1 MKIFLLGLIG
11 LVIGIFVILF
21 GGGGAAIYLAILT
34 GLFGLNAATASS
46 TSLVTA
52 LPSLIIGAIS
62 YYHQRQINTKV
73 GNQMLLTAIP
83 AVIIGALVSKYIP
96 AKIYKWLIGI
106 VLVVLGINMLFKKK
120 AQTAETVKKTQFARM
135 EAGIYGILG
144 GLMVGV
150 AGMSGGA
157 VIIGGL
163 FLLGLQDF
171 QATATSTY
179 VLVFMTI
186 TGAIF
191 HIADGR
197 VDWTAGLP
205 LMIGAIL
212 GAIIAPRLAQ
222 ILAKTKITRYMKPT
236 IGILLILLG
245 AKSLL

>member
-1 MKIFLLGLIG
+1 MKILLLGLIG
-11 LVIGIFVILF
+11 LIIGTFVILF

-52 LPSLIIGAIS
+52 LPSLMIGAAS
-62 YYHQRQINTKV
+62 YYHQRQINTKI
-73 GNQMLLTAIP
+73 GNQMLMTAIP
-83 AVIIGALVSKYIP
+83 AVVIGALLSRYIP

-106 VLVVLGINMLFKKK
+106 LLVVLGINMLLKKK
-120 AQTAETVKKTQFARM
+120 SPSVEAVKKTQYASL
-135 EAGIYGILG
+135 EAGLYGILG

-197 VDWTAGLP
+197 VDWSAGLP

-212 GAIIAPRLAQ
+212 GACIAPKLAQ
-222 ILAKTKITRYMKPT
+222 ILAKTKITHYMKPT

-245 AKSLL
+245 IKSLF

>member
-1 MKIFLLGLIG
+1 MKILLLGLIG
-11 LVIGIFVILF
+11 LIIGTFVILF

-34 GLFGLNAATASS
+34 ALFGLNAATASS

-52 LPSLIIGAIS
+52 LPSLMIGAAS
-62 YYHQRQINTKV
+62 YYHQRQINTKI
-73 GNQMLLTAIP
+73 GNQMLITAIP
-83 AVIIGALVSKYIP
+83 AVVIGALLSRYIP

-106 VLVVLGINMLFKKK
+106 LLVVLGINMLLKKK
-120 AQTAETVKKTQFARM
+120 SPSVEAVKKTQYASL
-135 EAGIYGILG
+135 EAGLYGILG

-197 VDWTAGLP
+197 VDWSAGLP

-212 GAIIAPRLAQ
+212 GACIAPKLAQ
-222 ILAKTKITRYMKPT
+222 ILAKTKITHYMKPT

-245 AKSLL
+245 IKSLF

>member
-11 LVIGIFVILF
+11 LIIGTFVILF

-52 LPSLIIGAIS
+52 LPSLMIGAAS
-62 YYHQRQINTKV
+62 YYHQRQINTKI
-73 GNQMLLTAIP
+73 GNQMLITAIP
-83 AVIIGALVSKYIP
+83 AVVIGALLSRYIP

-106 VLVVLGINMLFKKK
+106 LLVVLGINMLLKKK
-120 AQTAETVKKTQFARM
+120 SPSVEAVKKTQYASL
-135 EAGIYGILG
+135 EAGLYGILG

-197 VDWTAGLP
+197 VDWSAGLP

-212 GAIIAPRLAQ
+212 GACIAPKLAQ
-222 ILAKTKITRYMKPT
+222 ILAKTKITHYMKPT

-245 AKSLL
+245 IKSLF

>member
-1 MKIFLLGLIG
+1 MKILLLGLIG
-11 LVIGIFVILF
+11 LIIGTFVILF

-62 YYHQRQINTKV
+62 YYHQRQINTKI
-73 GNQMLLTAIP
+73 GNQMLMTAIP
-83 AVIIGALVSKYIP
+83 AVIIGALLSKYIP

-106 VLVVLGINMLFKKK
+106 VLVVLGINMLLKKK
-120 AQTAETVKKTQFARM
+120 SPSVEAVKKTQYASL
-135 EAGIYGILG
+135 EAGLYGILG

-197 VDWTAGLP
+197 VDWSAGLP

-212 GAIIAPRLAQ
+212 GACIAPKLAQ
-222 ILAKTKITRYMKPT
+222 ILAKTKITHYMKPT

-245 AKSLL
+245 IKSLF

>member
-1 MKIFLLGLIG
+1 
-11 LVIGIFVILF
+11 
-21 GGGGAAIYLAILT
+21 
-34 GLFGLNAATASS
+34 
-46 TSLVTA
+46 
-52 LPSLIIGAIS
+52 
-62 YYHQRQINTKV
+62 
-73 GNQMLLTAIP
+73 MLLTAIP

-106 VLVVLGINMLFKKK
+106 VLIVLGIIRKKRK
-120 AQTAETVKKTQFARM
+120 PQKQLRKRS
-135 EAGIYGILG
+135 LP
-144 GLMVGV
+144 
-150 AGMSGGA
+150 
-157 VIIGGL
+157 
-163 FLLGLQDF
+163 DF

-197 VDWTAGLP
+197 VDWSADLP

-222 ILAKTKITRYMKPT
+222 ISAKTKITRYMKPT